1 MSGWDRYDELRARIS
16 ALSDENARLKQL
28 LTSMYEV
35 TVQAVSQ
42 GVAPAF
48 NLATLHGMMAAVGS
62 PPGTPRRQN
71 RSWRVPLLDLDAVG
85 EGDIEVDAM
94 DAGSFSGLTDY
105 ARSFLNLLRDCGLI
119 TVSEA
124 SSALGLFPTVV
135 EVVVGDIARWARQQ
149 RRPPPHEETTVS
161 GELAW
166 VWRDDIA
173 IEPVPI
179 VQMPRSLHGL
189 EHDPVDSSPM
199 LAMAPPRSLLS
210 LETI

>member
-1 MSGWDRYDELRARIS
+1 MSGWDRYDEQRARIN
-16 ALSDENARLKQL
+16 ALSEENARLKQL

-42 GVAPAF
+42 GVAPTF
-48 NLATLHGMMAAVGS
+48 NLATLHGMMAAAGS

-71 RSWRVPLLDLDAVG
+71 QPWRVPLLTIDVLGAD
-85 EGDIEVDAM
+85 EIEVPTGPFA
-94 DAGSFSGLTDY
+94 SLTNY
-105 ARSFLNLLRDCGLI
+105 AQAFLNLLRDCGLV

-124 SSALGLFPTVV
+124 SSALGLVPAVMQLV
-135 EVVVGDIARWARQQ
+135 ASGIARWAHQQ
-149 RRPPPHEETTVS
+149 GRPLPHEEITVS

-173 IEPVPI
+173 VIEPPSM

-210 LETI
+210 LELP